1 MLLKRFYDE
10 KLAHASWLL
19 GCNATGEALVIDPN
33 RDAAQYVEAA
43 AREGVRVTHVAETHI
58 HADFVSGSREL
69 AARTGARLHLSDE
82 GGDDWRYAF
91 AAEDG
96 AVPLKD
102 GASFRVGNVRVDVM
116 HTPGHTPE
124 HLSFVVTDTATG
136 DAPVGV
142 FTGDF
147 VFVGDV
153 GRPDLLER
161 AAQYAGTMESGA
173 RTLFASLQRFKD
185 ALPDYV
191 QLWPA
196 HGAGSACGKALG
208 AMPSTTLGYE
218 RLFNW
223 ALAEK
228 DEAAFVRAVLAG
240 QPEPPMYFA
249 QMKRINR
256 DGPAVL
262 GEIHL
267 PPRIAPDRLP
277 ALLAEGATV
286 IDLRPGSAY
295 AARHAPGTL
304 SVAMGKSFST
314 FAGSVIP
321 YDRPLY
327 LLVDANA
334 DAPTTPDALRT
345 AVRDLAMIGLDDVA
359 GWIALDAIDAAGTVP
374 EWSADQVDAARV
386 TGEAEVIDVRNSSE
400 FEAGHLPGAHSFP
413 LGRLAE
419 RVGDVPRGKTLVV
432 HCQAGSRAWP
442 AVGLLRAHGFPVVHL
457 AGDYAAWK
465 AAGRPVELGAAVPA

>member
-10 KLAHASWLL
+10 KLAHASWLV
-19 GCNATGEALVIDPN
+19 GCSATGEALVVDPN

-43 AREGVRVTHVAETHI
+43 AAEGLRVTHVTETHI

-69 AARTGARLHLSDE
+69 AARTGARLRLSDE
-82 GGDDWRYAF
+82 GGPDWRYAF

-96 AVPLKD
+96 AVLLKD
-102 GASFRVGNVRVDVM
+102 GDSFRVGNVRVDVM

-161 AAQYAGTMESGA
+161 AAQIAGTMESGA
-173 RTLFASLQRFKD
+173 RTLFASLRRFMD

-223 ALAEK
+223 ALAEN
-228 DEAAFVRAVLAG
+228 DEDAFVRGVLAG

-262 GEIHL
+262 GEIRI
-267 PPRIAPDRLP
+267 PPRLPADRLP

-286 IDLRPGSAY
+286 IDLRSGAAY

-304 SVAMGKSFST
+304 SVAMGKSFPT
-314 FAGSVIP
+314 FAGSVVP
-321 YDRPLY
+321 YDRPFH
-327 LLVDANA
+327 LLA
-334 DAPTTPDALRT
+334 DPSAPEALRT
-345 AVRDLAMIGLDDVA
+345 ALRDLAMIGLDDAA
-359 GWIALDAIDAAGTVP
+359 GWIEVDAIGAVTEAGAVP
-374 EWSADQVDAARV
+374 EWSADAVESARM

-419 RVGDVPRGKTLVV
+419 RVGDVPRGRTLVV

-465 AAGRPVELGAAVPA
+465 AAGRPVETGAAVPA

>member
-1 MLLKRFYDE
+1 VL
-10 KLAHASWLL
+10 
-19 GCNATGEALVIDPN
+19 
-33 RDAAQYVEAA
+33 
-43 AREGVRVTHVAETHI
+43 
-58 HADFVSGSREL
+58 
-69 AARTGARLHLSDE
+69 
-82 GGDDWRYAF
+82 
-91 AAEDG
+91 
-96 AVPLKD
+96 LKD
-102 GASFRVGNVRVDVM
+102 GDSFRVGNVRVDVM

-124 HLSFVVTDTATG
+124 HLSFVITDTATG

-161 AAQYAGTMESGA
+161 AANIAGTMESGA
-173 RTLFASLQRFKD
+173 RTLFASLRRFKD

-208 AMPSTTLGYE
+208 AMPTTTLGYE

-256 DGPAVL
+256 DGPPML
-262 GEIHL
+262 REIRV
-267 PPRIAPDRLP
+267 PPRLAPDRLP
-277 ALLAEGATV
+277 ALIAEGATV
-286 IDLRPGSAY
+286 IDLRAGAAY

-304 SVAMGKSFST
+304 SVPMGKMFPT

-321 YDRPLY
+321 YDRPFH
-327 LLVDANA
+327 LLA
-334 DAPTTPDALRT
+334 DPSAPDALR
-345 AVRDLAMIGLDDVA
+345 AALRDLAMIGLDDAA
-359 GWIALDAIDAAGTVP
+359 GWIEIDAIDARAAVP
-374 EWSADQVDAARV
+374 EWSADEVEAARM

-442 AVGLLRAHGFPVVHL
+442 AVGLLSAHGFPVVHL

-465 AAGRPVELGAAVPA
+465 TAGRPVELGAAVPA